1 MIMSD
6 LSDPSDPSDPLHG
19 WSAPGEYWT
28 TSNIGEAAPGV
39 QTPLSSTI
47 WWPAIEDC
55 VRETGYRAG
64 YLTAGER
71 ATPTEMGRRYLRMFY
86 GRCALNIEV
95 MSVVGD
101 RVPGTSGPAVVEGI
115 FGRVP
120 DDMVFSPTRR
130 HYLRVITRLPRIHRA
145 VPGQLEATAPAF
157 TAWWRESTARVPELD
172 REGTTELLRQALARF
187 HEALL
192 LQHLAVIGV
201 IQPSLAMLE
210 VAARRSGVP
219 EVTELGTASG
229 NAEMAVVCDLWR
241 ASRGRMGLD
250 QVVANHGFHAPLEGE
265 LSTRV
270 WREDDLALR
279 RMVEQY
285 ARLDDDDDPL
295 RGDAA
300 KEAEHEAIAR
310 RAVAGAPWW
319 QRRLV
324 RGMIALARRNMPLR
338 GVAKCSYLQGFDV
351 IRACSRRLGEL
362 LAADGAIEDAEDVF
376 YLTMPEL
383 TGELPVDARELISG
397 RRARRA
403 EYQRVTIPG
412 DWRGMPPTQPVRT
425 DDDPAADRVDRVT
438 GIGVSAGVVEG
449 RVRVVLEPDFTE
461 IEPGEILVAP
471 TTDPSWSS
479 IMFISAALVVD
490 IGGLLSHAAV
500 VAREMGV
507 PCVANTRTGTRAL
520 RTGDLVRVD
529 GSSGVVVLLEPCATP
544 SIDTSSP

>member
-1 MIMSD
+1 MT
-6 LSDPSDPSDPLHG
+6 PAVTTGTEDPLHG
-19 WSAPGEYWT
+19 WSDPGEYWT

-39 QTPLSSTI
+39 QTPLSATI

-64 YLTAGER
+64 YLTAEER
-71 ATPTEMGRRYLRMFY
+71 RTPQEMGRRFLRLFY
-86 GRCALNIEV
+86 GRCALNIQV

-101 RVPGTSGPAVVEGI
+101 RLPGTTGPAVVEAI

-120 DDMVFSPTRR
+120 EDMAFSPTRR
-130 HYLRVITRLPRIHRA
+130 FYPRVITRLPRLYRA
-145 VPGQLEATAPAF
+145 VPRELAATAPVFA
-157 TAWWRESTARVPELD
+157 AWWTESTRRVAELD
-172 REGTTELLRQALARF
+172 RGQTTALLKEALERF

-201 IQPSLAMLE
+201 VQPSLAMLDM
-210 VAARRSGVP
+210 VARRSGVP

-241 ASRGRMGLD
+241 ASRGRISLD
-250 QVVANHGFHAPLEGE
+250 TVVANHGFHAPLEGE

-270 WREDDLALR
+270 WREDDMALR
-279 RMVEQY
+279 RIVEQY
-285 ARLDDDDDPL
+285 SRLDDGDDPL
-295 RGDAA
+295 RGDSAREAA
-300 KEAEHEAIAR
+300 HEAIAG
-310 RAVAGAPWW
+310 RAVASAPWW

-324 RGMIALARRNMPLR
+324 RGMIAVARRNMPLR
-338 GVAKCSYLQGFDV
+338 GVAKCSFLQGFDV
-351 IRACSRRLGEL
+351 IRACARRLGEL
-362 LAADGAIEDAEDVF
+362 LAAEGLLERADDVF

-383 TGELPVDARELISG
+383 TGEFPADARTLISG
-397 RRARRA
+397 RQERRA
-403 EYQRVTIPG
+403 EFQQVTIPG
-412 DWRGMPPTQPVRT
+412 DWQGMPPTEPVQPGIGEAT
-425 DDDPAADRVDRVT
+425 LAPLEEVT
-438 GIGVSAGVVEG
+438 GIGVSPGVVVG
-449 RVRVVLEPDFTE
+449 RVRVILEPDFTD

-479 IMFISAALVVD
+479 IMFISSALVVD

-507 PCVANTRTGTRAL
+507 PCVANTRNGSRAL

-529 GSSGVVVLLEPCATP
+529 GGSGVVLVLERAP
-544 SIDTSSP
+544 SDA

>member
-1 MIMSD
+1 MVET
-6 LSDPSDPSDPLHG
+6 PDPLHG
-19 WSAPGEYWT
+19 WSDAGEYWT

-39 QTPLSSTI
+39 QTPLSATI

-64 YLTAGER
+64 YLTTEER
-71 ATPTEMGRRYLRMFY
+71 RTPAEMGRRFLRMFY

-101 RVPGTSGPAVVEGI
+101 RVPGTTGPAVVEGI

-120 DDMVFSPTRR
+120 DDMAFSPTRR

-145 VPGQLEATAPAF
+145 VPRELVATAPRF
-157 TAWWRESTARVPELD
+157 TSWWRESTARVPDLD
-172 REGTTELLRQALARF
+172 RGATTALLTQALTRF

-201 IQPSLAMLE
+201 IQPSLAMLD

-241 ASRGRMGLD
+241 ASRGQLGLD

-285 ARLDDDDDPL
+285 SLLGDEDDPL

-300 KEAEHEAIAR
+300 RATEHEAIAR
-310 RAVAGAPWW
+310 RAVAGVPWW

-338 GVAKCSYLQGFDV
+338 GIAKCSYLQGFDV

-362 LAADGAIEDAEDVF
+362 LAADGLIEHADDVF

-383 TGELPVDARELISG
+383 TGQLPAGARELISR

-403 EYQRVTIPG
+403 EYQQVTIPG
-412 DWRGMPPTQPVRT
+412 DWQGMPPTQPART
-425 DDDPAADRVDRVT
+425 SDDLPSDARVDRVT

-449 RVRVVLEPDFTE
+449 RVRVVLEPDFTS
-461 IEPGEILVAP
+461 IEPGEVLVAP

-507 PCVANTRTGTRAL
+507 PCVANTRTGTRSL

-529 GSSGVVVLLEPCATP
+529 GGSGVVIVLEPCVAP
-544 SIDTSSP
+544 